1 MRFSPGRRWFLNG
14 LLGSVAAM
22 TSLGAYA
29 FGIEPAYRLR
39 IQRYAPMLPR
49 WPEDFP
55 LTIAAIADPHVGEPY
70 MPVRRLEEI
79 VAVTNGLRPDLILL
93 LGDYVAGHRFVTRP
107 VSLRECAAAFRA
119 LKAPLGTYAILGN
132 HDWWDDRS
140 AQMRRRGPVMA
151 RTELEAVSIPVLEN
165 DAVRLVK
172 DGRPFWLLGL
182 GDQLA
187 LRGKPIRGVDD
198 LRGSLAMLT
207 DDAPAILMAH
217 EPDIFPLVP
226 RRIALTLSG
235 HTHGGQVRFF
245 GYSPLVHSSYGNRFA
260 YGHVEEN
267 GRHLIVSGGL
277 GTSIMPVRFG
287 VPPEIVHIRLGTA
300 SPVAGA

>member
-1 MRFSPGRRWFLNG
+1 MS
-14 LLGSVAAM
+14 
-22 TSLGAYA
+22 SLGAYA

-39 IQRYAPMLPR
+39 VQSYAPLLPR
-49 WPEDFP
+49 WPNDFP

-79 VAVTNGLRPDLILL
+79 VSVTNALQPDLILL
-93 LGDYVAGHRFVTRP
+93 LGDFMAGHRFITRP
-107 VSLRECAAAFRA
+107 VSMKECANAFRG

-132 HDWWDDRS
+132 HDWWEDS
-140 AQMRRRGPVMA
+140 EAQRNRRGPVIA
-151 RTELEAVSIPVLEN
+151 RRELEAVGIPVLEN
-165 DAVRLVK
+165 DGLRLTK

-187 LRGKPIRGVDD
+187 FLGSPLQGIHD
-198 LRGSLAMLT
+198 LEGTLAKLT
-207 DDAPAILMAH
+207 DDAPAIMMAH

-226 RRIALTLSG
+226 ERVALTLSG
-235 HTHGGQVRFF
+235 HTHGGQVRVF
-245 GYSPLVHSSYGNRFA
+245 GYSPMVPSSYGNRYA

-287 VPPEIVHIRLGTA
+287 VPPEIVFVALGNA
-300 SPVAGA
+300 SSLKVSRSFS